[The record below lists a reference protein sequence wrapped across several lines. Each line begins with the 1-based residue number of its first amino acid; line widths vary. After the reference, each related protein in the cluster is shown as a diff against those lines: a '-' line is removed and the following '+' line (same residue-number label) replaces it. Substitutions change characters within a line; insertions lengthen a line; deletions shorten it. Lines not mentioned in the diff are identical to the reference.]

1 MTDFGSVKLI
11 TTGSS
16 LTIKEAKYGQ
26 GMQVLS
32 EVEHKEEVEL
42 NTSSSVIGKDR
53 RVINMGDYVSF
64 ELDGEV
70 SANYTS
76 PG

>member
-42 NTSSSVIGKDR
+42 YTSVIGKDR